1 MKDFLFT
8 LLAWLFTLPVIAGAT
23 GFAIYNPDIVPVM
36 ISPFREPVPMPLYIP
51 VLIAIAFGF
60 LFGSLMTWAGMASL
74 RRDRRMLKKQIKSL
88 EKENDDLKNRGG
100 KPAIHNYA
108 LIPSAFMDKTK

>member
-8 LLAWLFTLPVIAGAT
+8 LLAWLFTIPVIAGAI

-36 ISPFREPVPMPLYIP
+36 VSPFRDAIPMPLYIP
-51 VLIAIAFGF
+51 VLAAMAFGF

-74 RRDRRMLKKQIKSL
+74 RRERRDYKKRVRAL
-88 EKENDDLKNRGG
+88 EKENDDLKTQAG
-100 KPAIHNYA
+100 KPATHNYT
-108 LIPSAFMDKTK
+108 LIPSAFMDKNK